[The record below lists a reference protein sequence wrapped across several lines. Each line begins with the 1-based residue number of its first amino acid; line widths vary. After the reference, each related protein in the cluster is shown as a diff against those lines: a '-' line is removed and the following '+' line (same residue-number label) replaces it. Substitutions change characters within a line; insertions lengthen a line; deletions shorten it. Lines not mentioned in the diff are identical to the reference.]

1 MPRGGKRTGRP
12 GHAYPQRSDLN
23 GPLPATAAPAR
34 HYGDRTAQLAAQR
47 AIPMASPPSAPA
59 PAPPATAS
67 RPLAPPPGSFGD
79 ILRPTEHP
87 DEPVTAGAAL
97 GPGPGPE
104 AIGGGPGDVVAD
116 RLRQLYMLEP
126 TEELREILEEL
137 DS

>member
-12 GHAYPQRSDLN
+12 GHANPQRTDLN
-23 GPLPATAAPAR
+23 TALPATAVPAR
-34 HYGDRTAQLAAQR
+34 QYGDRTAQLAAQR
-47 AIPMASPPSAPA
+47 AIPMAAPPTAPGPALAAPA
-59 PAPPATAS
+59 PT
-67 RPLAPPPGSFGD
+67 APPPGSFGD

-87 DEPVTAGAAL
+87 DEPVTAGAPL

-104 AIGGGPGDVVAD
+104 AIGGGPGDLVAD
-116 RLRQLYMLEP
+116 RIRQLYMLEP